1 MHLWGSRWFCTPFL
15 QLGDEMIP
23 WPSES
28 GVIALQ
34 LPEFCGKIYQ
44 FCDRRVPKVTWNAFC
59 ISFWVWFL
67 PVILAKM
74 VVSGSGPGYQNCLQ
88 SKKKKPKL
96 LRPEKSHYSRP
107 NPLLRDDVRWMKR
120 ALSLFL
126 YPAIISVVGKSHQK
140 HEYRQ
145 NNHTVD
151 RLDFAYI
158 SLLSW
163 SPGEALS
170 NIVSVSIP
178 AERRMWY
185 TCTIGQRLLFF
196 YPCDICSL

>member
-1 MHLWGSRWFCTPFL
+1 MIGACQKVLGTHFASVFGSDFCPSSSQKWWFPDRA
-15 QLGDEMIP
+15 QAI
-23 WPSES
+23 
-28 GVIALQ
+28 
-34 LPEFCGKIYQ
+34 KI
-44 FCDRRVPKVTWNAFC
+44 VPN
-59 ISFWVWFL
+59 
-67 PVILAKM
+67 
-74 VVSGSGPGYQNCLQ
+74 QE
-88 SKKKKPKL
+88 KKKPKL
-96 LRPEKSHYSRP
+96 LRPKKCHYFRS
-107 NPLLRDDVRWMKR
+107 NPLLRDDVRWMER
-120 ALSLFL
+120 VLSLFL